1 MTPKH
6 ADLRTGSPW
15 QPHDRIG
22 RLRARG
28 SGDSRSVG
36 GTTIMTATTAYPVR
50 VDARLDPH
58 LSRWLWLVK
67 WILLIPHALL
77 LIPLWIAFAVLS
89 VVAFF
94 AILFTGRYPRPLF
107 EFNLGVMR
115 WTWRVSYYAY
125 SALGTD

>member
-1 MTPKH
+1 MKPST
-6 ADLRTGSPW
+6 RTSGRARAPTARSA
-15 QPHDRIG
+15 R

-36 GTTIMTATTAYPVR
+36 GSTIMTVTTAYPVR

-67 WILLIPHALL
+67 WVLLIPHALV

-94 AILFTGRYPRPLF
+94 AILFTGRYP
-107 EFNLGVMR
+107 
-115 WTWRVSYYAY
+115 
-125 SALGTD
+125 